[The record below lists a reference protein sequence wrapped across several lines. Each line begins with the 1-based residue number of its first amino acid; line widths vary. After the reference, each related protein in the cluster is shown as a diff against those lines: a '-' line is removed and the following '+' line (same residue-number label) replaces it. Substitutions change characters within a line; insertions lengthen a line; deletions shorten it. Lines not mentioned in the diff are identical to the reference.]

1 MLGALSQC
9 YRTCIWQNARL
20 AVNRVVPAAISTRA
34 YSVPSTPPPPSPQF
48 SGEQWGMIT
57 AQFSKGVNK
66 SILSRD
72 PEVVWSERETHQ
84 VASLNRPLDAYA
96 GMFHHSPAYLL
107 AC

>member
-1 MLGALSQC
+1 
-9 YRTCIWQNARL
+9 
-20 AVNRVVPAAISTRA
+20 
-34 YSVPSTPPPPSPQF
+34 
-48 SGEQWGMIT
+48 MIT